1 MASTR
6 TKKTVSRVTES
17 TEVKMTTP
25 VVEDVV
31 EKSEPVK
38 AREFKADDPIPCTS
52 IFCGELGMIGE
63 KSGINYR
70 WLESGDTRDVD
81 YQDLVMAIRL
91 GKKQVLAPYFIV
103 QDEDFVNKFPQL
115 RDVYAAIYSAGDLR
129 KVITDLDPQSMRL
142 TIQSLP
148 EGAKESVKNIAANM
162 VQNGQFDN
170 LSIAKIKILD
180 EIFETQLILLSD
192 LVEH

>member
-1 MASTR
+1 MTGTR
-6 TKKTVSRVTES
+6 TKRTVSKVTEN
-17 TEVKMTTP
+17 TEVKATAP
-25 VVEDVV
+25 VVENVAENV
-31 EKSEPVK
+31 SPTNP
-38 AREFKADDPIPCTS
+38 REFKADDPIPCTS

-70 WLESGDTRDVD
+70 WLDNGDTTDVD

-91 GKKQVLAPYFIV
+91 GKKQVFAPYFIIR
-103 QDEDFVNKFPQL
+103 DEDFIKKFPQL
-115 RDVYAAIYSAGDLR
+115 KDIYASIYTAGDLK
-129 KVITDLDPQSMRL
+129 KVIMDLDPQSMKL
-142 TIQSLP
+142 TIQGLP

-170 LSIAKIKILD
+170 LSIAKIRILD
-180 EIFETQLILLSD
+180 EIFGTQLILLSD